1 MKLSEAANQV
11 GLTRRMIQEY
21 EKSGLA
27 KKPEKRN
34 KYGHL
39 LYDEKSIDWL
49 WQIRFYRE
57 VGYDNVQIR
66 SAVSHDIC
74 SDEELEGLIQSLTKE
89 KERLENIISIMT
101 VMKEGGISFNTL
113 RHMTIEEA
121 ELQAD
126 GVFAGLGMICKY
138 WDFWIDEDNI
148 VDLLT
153 DDECDRLMAELNKIG
168 RCYQKEVSYDDP
180 SVQKIAA
187 RVYGI
192 CKKKLADSVY
202 VFRGVVSCLRPENK
216 TAQEILEGM
225 SDDAIEYVY
234 NVLRYYCEK
243 KGNSRADREFIDA
256 LENVERLAYDQY
268 TIGSEDVQREVKR
281 IHSCFREIKCLTEEA
296 QLELLERIGKLY
308 GSRSYRE
315 QFDGGRKRGIAWFIS
330 RAIEI
335 YCDHYRRE
343 KANENMISQKGE
355 PA

>member
-27 KKPEKRN
+27 KKPETKN

-57 VGYDNVQIR
+57 VGYDNAQIR
-66 SAVSHDIC
+66 SAISHDIC
-74 SDEELEGLIQSLTKE
+74 NDEELEGLIQSLTKE

-101 VMKEGGISFNTL
+101 VMKENGVSFNTL
-113 RHMTIEEA
+113 RHMIAEA
-121 ELQAD
+121 ELQSD
-126 GVFAGLGMICKY
+126 DVFVGLGMMGKY
-138 WDFWIDEDNI
+138 MDFWTDEDNI
-148 VDLLT
+148 VNLLT
-153 DDECDRLMAELNKIG
+153 DDVYARLLAGLNKLG
-168 RCYQKEVSYDDP
+168 RYYQKEVSYDD
-180 SVQKIAA
+180 SVVQKTAA
-187 RVYGI
+187 RIYGI
-192 CKKKLADSVY
+192 CKKELADSVW

-281 IHSCFREIKCLTEEA
+281 IHSCFQEIKCLTEEA

-355 PA
+355 SA